1 MSTVSGIGLLTQPTS
16 QQAASGAG
24 QSTTKDV
31 GKSEFLKLLITQ
43 LQNQDPMN
51 PVDNQQFIA
60 QLASFSSL
68 EQLISINQ
76 SVTKLASAF
85 AETRSASTS
94 A

>member
-1 MSTVSGIGLLTQPTS
+1 MSTVSSLGLYTPQTS
-16 QQAASGAG
+16 QQTASGA
-24 QSTTKDV
+24 SNNASPEV
-31 GKSEFLKLLITQ
+31 SKSDFLKLLVTQ

-76 SVTKLASAF
+76 GINKLASA
-85 AETRSASTS
+85 SAGNESTSTS